1 MIDALVYCTETIRYL
16 INKNNLITAAILDLS
31 KAFDSIN
38 HKILLHKL
46 HELGFS
52 KNALNVIESYLS
64 HRLQKTIVNHVESDW
79 IELYQEV
86 PQGTILDPLLFNLFS
101 TDLNKQLPA
110 KTQIIQ
116 YAAENII
123 LTYNTDLK
131 LVIYNLEQ
139 SLRKISEYYQKHR
152 LMLNHSKTEFITF
165 SKKSKLVDTKR
176 KSVNW

>member
-79 IELYQEV
+79 IELYQGV
-86 PQGTILDPLLFNLFS
+86 PQGTVLDPLLFNLFS
-101 TDLNKQLPA
+101 TDYRVRKRCLNK
-110 KTQIIQ
+110 
-116 YAAENII
+116 
-123 LTYNTDLK
+123 
-131 LVIYNLEQ
+131 NLL
-139 SLRKISEYYQKHR
+139 SR
-152 LMLNHSKTEFITF
+152 
-165 SKKSKLVDTKR
+165 
-176 KSVNW
+176 